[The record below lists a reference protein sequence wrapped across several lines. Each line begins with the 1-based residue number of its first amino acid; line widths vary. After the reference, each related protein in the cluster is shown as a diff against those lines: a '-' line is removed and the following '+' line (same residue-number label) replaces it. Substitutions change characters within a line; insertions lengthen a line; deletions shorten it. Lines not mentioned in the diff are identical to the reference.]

1 MRGPYI
7 TQGHAELLAGRLSN
21 RDRAILL
28 DLARVRVL
36 SGKQLDRL
44 HFADLAPGS
53 RERTRRRVM
62 ARLVEHRLVSTL
74 ERTVGGA
81 RSGSAGYVFSLD
93 VAAQRVLALVGGA
106 EYIGLPSG
114 RTRAPETPGTL
125 FLAHALDVSGLFVA
139 LKERERAGD
148 LTLAQ
153 YAVESAAWHPDEQGG
168 VLKPDAYV
176 RIRRGEIED
185 SWWVEVDRAT
195 ESLPTLKR
203 KLRTYVD
210 FATQGGC
217 GPDGVMPRVLVTV
230 PHGHRLAGVRA
241 VIDDLPA
248 PASELIISSLYDQ
261 AVPLMIDTL
270 RA

>member
-1 MRGPYI
+1 MRSPYI
-7 TQGHAELLAGRLSN
+7 TQGHAELLAGRLSD
-21 RDRAILL
+21 RDRAILV

-36 SGKQLDRL
+36 TARQLDRL

-53 RERTRRRVM
+53 RERSRRRVM
-62 ARLVEHRLVSTL
+62 ARLVEHRLVATL

-81 RSGSAGYVFSLD
+81 RSGSAGYVFGLD
-93 VAAQRVLALVGGA
+93 VAAQRVLPLVGGA
-106 EYIGLPSG
+106 ECASPPSG
-114 RTRAPETPGTL
+114 RTRAPDTPGTL

-153 YAVESAAWHPDEQGG
+153 YAVESAAWHPDERGG
-168 VLKPDAYV
+168 LLKPDAYV
-176 RIRRGEIED
+176 RIRHGGIED

-203 KLRTYVD
+203 KLRSYVD
-210 FATQGGC
+210 FVTQGNY
-217 GPDGVMPRVLVTV
+217 GPDGVLPRVLVTV
-230 PHGHRLAGVRA
+230 PHDRRLAGVRT
-241 VIDDLPA
+241 VVNDLPA
-248 PASELIISSLYDQ
+248 PAGELISSSLYDQ
-261 AVPLMIDTL
+261 AAPLMIDTL

>member
-1 MRGPYI
+1 MRSAYTTPAR
-7 TQGHAELLAGRLSN
+7 AELLADRLSD

-36 SGKQLDRL
+36 TAGQLDRL

-62 ARLVEHRLVSTL
+62 ARLVEHRLVAPL
-74 ERTVGGA
+74 ERTIGGA

-93 VAAQRVLALVGGA
+93 VAAQRVLPLVGGA
-106 EYIGLPSG
+106 EYASPPSG

-125 FLAHALDVSGLFVA
+125 FLAHALDVSKLFVA

-153 YAVESAAWHPDEQGG
+153 YAVESAAWHPDERGG
-168 VLKPDAYV
+168 LLKPDAYV
-176 RIRRGEIED
+176 RIRRGQFED
-185 SWWVEVDRAT
+185 CWWIEVDRAT

-203 KLRTYVD
+203 KLRSYVD
-210 FATQGGC
+210 FVTQGGC
-217 GPDGVMPRVLVTV
+217 GPDGVLPRVLVTV
-230 PHGHRLAGVRA
+230 PHDHRLAGVLA
-241 VIDDLPA
+241 VISDLPA
-248 PASELIISSLYDQ
+248 PADQLIISSLYDR
-261 AVPLMIDTL
+261 AAELMIDTL

>member
-1 MRGPYI
+1 MRSAYI
-7 TQGHAELLAGRLSN
+7 TAARAELLADRLSN
-21 RDRAILL
+21 RDRSILL

-36 SGKQLDRL
+36 SARQLDHL

-62 ARLVEHRLVSTL
+62 ARLVEHRLAARL
-74 ERTVGGA
+74 ERTIGGA

-93 VAAQRVLALVGGA
+93 VAAQRVLPLLNVG
-106 EYIGLPSG
+106 EYMGPPSG

-125 FLAHALDVSGLFVA
+125 FLAHALDVAELFVA
-139 LKERERAGD
+139 LKLHEHAGD

-153 YAVESAAWHPDEQGG
+153 YAVESAAWHPDRQSGL
-168 VLKPDAYV
+168 LKPDAYA
-176 RIRRGEIED
+176 RIRCGQIED
-185 SWWVEVDRAT
+185 CWWVEVDRAT
-195 ESLPTLKR
+195 ESLTTLKR
-203 KLRTYVD
+203 KLRSYVD
-210 FATQGGC
+210 FATQGSY

-230 PHGHRLAGVRA
+230 PHDHRLAGVRA
-241 VIDDLPA
+241 VVGDLPA